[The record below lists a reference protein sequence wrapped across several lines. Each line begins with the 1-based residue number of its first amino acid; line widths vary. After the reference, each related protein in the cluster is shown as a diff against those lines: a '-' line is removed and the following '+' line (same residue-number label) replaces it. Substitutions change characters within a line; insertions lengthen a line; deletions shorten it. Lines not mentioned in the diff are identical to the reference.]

1 MNGLPIGPEYVPV
14 LVPVLGALALPWLG
28 RLAAPA
34 SLAFAVL
41 TLLATLALPFATS
54 SGGPLRPDALAM
66 VLAPVIGLV
75 GMVAAWDVNV
85 IPVGRLG
92 PGLFQLVLA
101 ATLAA
106 VLAANPFAS
115 WGALAVVLLAAGT
128 LLDDARLLLPG
139 AAALLLALFGS
150 LLLLGGAPL
159 GVALALLLAGY
170 GAIMLLAL
178 LRPVG
183 GREAALVAGALPVA
197 ALGTLLRLRGV
208 AAYAASGASSP
219 GLPPVL
225 PAPGLPLMLLG
236 LLMLLVAGG
245 VLLRRREAD
254 FLVWSGIAQAGIVLA
269 GFGIGGQAATAM
281 ALLHLAIATL
291 ARLAVSA
298 ARDSRLL
305 VISAILALGL
315 LPPFGLFITALRL
328 LGLALDAAPWF
339 AVPFAAGLLALV
351 WSALQL
357 LPLPRSGPAKASFVA
372 LLPGWL
378 CLALAMLLGLALPEP
393 ARQLLWQAASLP

>member
-1 MNGLPIGPEYVPV
+1 
-14 LVPVLGALALPWLG
+14 
-28 RLAAPA
+28 
-34 SLAFAVL
+34 
-41 TLLATLALPFATS
+41 
-54 SGGPLRPDALAM
+54 
-66 VLAPVIGLV
+66 
-75 GMVAAWDVNV
+75 
-85 IPVGRLG
+85 
-92 PGLFQLVLA
+92 
-101 ATLAA
+101 
-106 VLAANPFAS
+106 
-115 WGALAVVLLAAGT
+115 
-128 LLDDARLLLPG
+128 
-139 AAALLLALFGS
+139 
-150 LLLLGGAPL
+150 
-159 GVALALLLAGY
+159 
-170 GAIMLLAL
+170 
-178 LRPVG
+178 
-183 GREAALVAGALPVA
+183 
-197 ALGTLLRLRGV
+197 
-208 AAYAASGASSP
+208 
-219 GLPPVL
+219 
-225 PAPGLPLMLLG
+225 MLLG